1 MSSKNLLSNNSKPI
15 IIISGSNTIENQNIR
30 TNKIIIENNG
40 YKAQYETQN
49 KLNKS
54 MIDSTVTYLKQNITT
69 KNQQQQQQHQ
79 RNNTPNRDHIDQQI
93 TTVESNINPTNNNNN
108 NHNHKEKLPLKD
120 NSIIQQEQQTQRNN
134 RISDSSLIPT
144 EQQNTFPIVIALVKG
159 GDDNNNNITTHKKV
173 ITSLTEN
180 ANLINHDG
188 DNDINDNNNNI
199 NENLTSRI
207 TSSCLICERI
217 TPKSNLYHSKTC
229 SHGICRKCIKLYY
242 EDKIEDGIFNNF
254 KCPIYSCK
262 GHFNE
267 SLIKVFI
274 SSKLFTTAMSKQNQH
289 NNSSLSETSIDTVKM
304 YQEEHVL
311 DINDNKTFF
320 LYPKEKL
327 NACPRCKKEALFGKT
342 NYYFVK
348 CLNCQMKMCRW
359 CLKEF
364 DDEHFDLIKENHCRV
379 YFRSTIEDEKE
390 CKCSKSCICK
400 YLRELFFVI
409 AGFFMMFIGGF
420 CYISSCVNY
429 VLCQC
434 EEKGKDKGK
443 CVGCFVTMLLVVVK
457 VIVFVMCVPVLLVM
471 FPFFPVFI
479 AMIGM

>member
-1 MSSKNLLSNNSKPI
+1 MSSKNLTSNNPKPI
-15 IIISGSNTIENQNIR
+15 IIISGNNTIENQNIR

-40 YKAQYETQN
+40 HKAQYETQD
-49 KLNKS
+49 KLNKN
-54 MIDSTVTYLKQNITT
+54 MIDSTVTFLKQNITT
-69 KNQQQQQQHQ
+69 KNQQQHH
-79 RNNTPNRDHIDQQI
+79 NTPNRNISPYNHIDQQI
-93 TTVESNINPTNNNNN
+93 TTVESNINPNNNNN
-108 NHNHKEKLPLKD
+108 KEKLPLKD
-120 NSIIQQEQQTQRNN
+120 NSISQQDQQTQRN
-134 RISDSSLIPT
+134 RISDSNLIPT
-144 EQQNTFPIVIALVKG
+144 EQQNTFPIVVALVSNSNNN
-159 GDDNNNNITTHKKV
+159 DNNVNNDNISMHKKV

-180 ANLINHDG
+180 GNLINQVND
-188 DNDINDNNNNI
+188 DNDYENM

-207 TSSCLICERI
+207 TSSCLICEKI
-217 TPKSNLYHSKTC
+217 TPKSNLYHSTMC

-242 EDKIEDGIFNNF
+242 EDKIEDGIIDNF
-254 KCPIYSCK
+254 KCPVYSCK

-274 SSKLFTTAMSKQNQH
+274 SSKLFNIAIDKQDKC
-289 NNSSLSETSIDTVKM
+289 NNNNNSLSETSIDTVKM

-364 DDEHFDLIKENHCRV
+364 DDDHFDLFKVNHCRV
-379 YFRSTIEDEKE
+379 YFRNAIEDDKE

-400 YLRELFFVI
+400 YLCELFFVI

-420 CYISSCVNY
+420 CYISTCVNCMF
-429 VLCQC
+429 CQC
-434 EEKGKDKGK
+434 EQKGKEKGK
-443 CVGCFVTMLLVVVK
+443 CIGCFVTTLLVVIK
-457 VIVFVMCVPVLLVM
+457 VIVFVMCVPLLLVT

>member
-1 MSSKNLLSNNSKPI
+1 MSSKNLPSNNSKPI

-54 MIDSTVTYLKQNITT
+54 MIDSTVSYLKQNITT
-69 KNQQQQQQHQ
+69 KNQQQQQHQ
-79 RNNTPNRDHIDQQI
+79 RNNTPNPNHIDQQI
-93 TTVESNINPTNNNNN
+93 TTVESNVNPTNPNNN
-108 NHNHKEKLPLKD
+108 NHKEKLPLKD
-120 NSIIQQEQQTQRNN
+120 NSIIQQEQQTQRHH
-134 RISDSSLIPT
+134 RISDSNLIPT
-144 EQQNTFPIVIALVKG
+144 EQQNTFPIVVALVTG
-159 GDDNNNNITTHKKV
+159 GDDNNNNNNITMHKKV

-180 ANLINHDG
+180 GNLINHDG
-188 DNDINDNNNNI
+188 DNDYIVNDNNNI

-207 TSSCLICERI
+207 TSSCLICEKI
-217 TPKSNLYHSKTC
+217 IPKSNLYHSKTC

-242 EDKIEDGIFNNF
+242 EDKIEDGIFDNF

-274 SSKLFTTAMSKQNQH
+274 SSKLFTTAMSKQNNN

-364 DDEHFDLIKENHCRV
+364 DDEHFDLLKENHCRV
-379 YFRSTIEDEKE
+379 YFRTIIEDEKG

-400 YLRELFFVI
+400 YLCELFFVI

-420 CYISSCVNY
+420 YYISSCVNY
-429 VLCQC
+429 VFCQC
-434 EEKGKDKGK
+434 EEKGKEKGK

-457 VIVFVMCVPVLLVM
+457 VIVFVICVPVLLVT